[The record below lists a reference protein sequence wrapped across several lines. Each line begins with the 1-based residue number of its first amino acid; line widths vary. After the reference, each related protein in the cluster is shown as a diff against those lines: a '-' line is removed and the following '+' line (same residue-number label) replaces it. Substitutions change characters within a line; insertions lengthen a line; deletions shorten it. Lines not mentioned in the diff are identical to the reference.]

1 MRSDTTL
8 STSVQSVAG
17 GSAFTSGTIA
27 AFVEANGQ
35 MISLTIAVLTFIV
48 FLASTIWNA
57 IQNKKRIKQDIVN
70 DLIMEARLQ
79 NLPESDVDK
88 IRTLAKKI

>member
-8 STSVQSVAG
+8 GTSVQNVAG

-48 FLASTIWNA
+48 FLASTVWNA
-57 IQNKKRIKQDIVN
+57 IQNRKRIKQDIVN
-70 DLIMEARLQ
+70 TLIMEARLQ

-88 IRTLAKKI
+88 IRKLAKKI